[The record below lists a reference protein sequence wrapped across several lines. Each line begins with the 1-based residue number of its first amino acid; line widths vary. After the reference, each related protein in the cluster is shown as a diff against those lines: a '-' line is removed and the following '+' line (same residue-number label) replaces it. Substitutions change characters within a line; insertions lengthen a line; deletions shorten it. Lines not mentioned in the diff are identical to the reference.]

1 MKMELIEGSETSA
14 IRTQTPGNYPK
25 ENILH
30 IEHGESLKSR
40 TNILSHHHENVHA
53 CGGSIQHVAGNT
65 ANHHAT
71 VSIYMHLSHHS
82 SGIVTVGFSNL
93 IIFYSK
99 L

>member
-1 MKMELIEGSETSA
+1 MICLKLSNILEELIVSKLPPDKVVL
-14 IRTQTPGNYPK
+14 QK
-25 ENILH
+25 
-30 IEHGESLKSR
+30 
-40 TNILSHHHENVHA
+40 TNILSHHHENVRA

-71 VSIYMHLSHHS
+71 VSIYLRLSHHS
-82 SGIVTVGFSNL
+82 SGIVTVDFSNL

>member
-1 MKMELIEGSETSA
+1 MVSQKTS
-14 IRTQTPGNYPK
+14 IP
-25 ENILH
+25 
-30 IEHGESLKSR
+30 
-40 TNILSHHHENVHA
+40 SHHHENVRA
-53 CGGSIQHVAGNT
+53 CGGNIEHVAGNT

-71 VSIYMHLSHHS
+71 VSIYLYLSHHS